1 MLITE
6 IKPAEELT
14 KSLDKKIA
22 VIRCIGCKEAY
33 FPWEKIEDF
42 VSYLP
47 KLGIEVILDFSADY
61 LCNPEYAKVY
71 YEENKS
77 CMDAC
82 DRVLIFSC
90 GVGVQVFSSIV
101 EKIVVAG
108 CNTLYIDGFQGFMPA
123 EYSCA
128 QCGNCI
134 LTLTA
139 GICPITQCSKSL
151 LHGPCGG
158 AKNSKCEVDSVLKQ
172 GIECGWEKIYQRAK
186 KLNLLH
192 KVGEIKID
200 RLHDYHR
207 IILESEKKVILN
219 T

>member
-1 MLITE
+1 MIITE
-6 IKPAEELT
+6 IKPEEEIT
-14 KSLDKKIA
+14 KFLEKRVAI
-22 VIRCIGCKEAY
+22 IRCIGCKEAY
-33 FPWEKIEDF
+33 FPWDKVESF
-42 VSYLP
+42 VSSSLP
-47 KLGIEVILDFSADY
+47 ELGIQVVLDLSVEY

-71 YEENKS
+71 HEKNKS
-77 CMDAC
+77 CIDIC

-90 GVGVQVFSSIV
+90 GVGVQVFSTIV

-108 CNTLYIDGFQGFMPA
+108 CNTLYIDGFQGFMPT

-128 QCGNCI
+128 QCGDCI

-158 AKNSKCEVDSVLKQ
+158 AKNSKCEIDSVLKQ

-192 KVGEIKID
+192 KLKEIKIEKLCD
-200 RLHDYHR
+200 YQKFFTEPKRLNSH
-207 IILESEKKVILN
+207 
-219 T
+219 